1 MAAFSEPKWEFHHG
15 MWVKAVGEPGPP
27 MPEQDALYR
36 KWFLDGQEEAMQ
48 ANSRESAEKA
58 RERV

>member
-1 MAAFSEPKWEFHHG
+1 MGALPEPKWVFRNG
-15 MWVKAVGEPGPP
+15 MWVKSIWKPGPP

-36 KWFLDGQEEAMQ
+36 KWFWDGQEETTQ
-48 ANSRESAEKA
+48 ASNRESAEKA